1 MDLRTKIGLGTV
13 QFGIDYGISNQMGK
27 TPKTEVIDIL
37 KTAYGLEINLI
48 DTAIAYGDAETVIG
62 SCDVSR
68 FRVVSKFMSSE
79 NYGSVSSQLNE
90 SLKKLKV
97 SKLYGYLAHRPM
109 SLIEKPKD
117 WEELIKL
124 KKEGKIDKIGFS
136 LNTTNE
142 LQLLIDRGF
151 KPDLIQVPYNYFDKR
166 FENLMIQLKKE
177 GCEVHSR
184 STFLQG
190 LFFMKQAQLSSF
202 FNDIKPTIKRLQNDN
217 KFLAGALLKYV
228 LKKDFIDKVIVG
240 VENTQ
245 QLTQNISDIEN
256 AEELEE
262 FNAVIKNEII
272 SPFLWK
278 K

>member
-13 QFGIDYGISNQMGK
+13 QFGIDYGISNQIGK
-27 TPKTEVIDIL
+27 TPKNEVIDIL
-37 KTAYGLEINLI
+37 KTAYNLKIDLI
-48 DTAIAYGDAETVIG
+48 DTAVAYGDAEIVIG
-62 SCDVSR
+62 SCDVSK
-68 FRVVSKFMSSE
+68 FKIVSKFMSSVTH
-79 NYGSVSSQLNE
+79 GSVSSQLNE

-97 SKLYGYLAHRPM
+97 STLYGYLAHRPM
-109 SLIEKPKD
+109 SLIEKPND
-117 WEELIKL
+117 WKELIKL
-124 KKEGKIDKIGFS
+124 KKEGKIGKIGFS

-142 LQLLIDRGF
+142 LQLLIDSGF

-190 LFFMKQAQLSSF
+190 LFFMKSVKLDSF
-202 FNDIKPTIKRLQNDN
+202 FNDIKPLINRLQNDN

-240 VENTQ
+240 VENSQ
-245 QLTQNISDIEN
+245 QLIQNISDLEN

-262 FNAVIKNEII
+262 FNSAIKNEII
-272 SPFLWK
+272 SPVLWK

>member
-13 QFGIDYGISNQMGK
+13 QFGIDYGISNQIGK
-27 TPKTEVIDIL
+27 TLKTEVIDIL

-79 NYGSVSSQLNE
+79 NYGSVSSQLNK

-124 KKEGKIDKIGFS
+124 KKDGKIDKIGFS

-166 FENLMIQLKKE
+166 FENLMIKLKKE

-190 LFFMKQAQLSSF
+190 LFFMKPAQLSSF
-202 FNDIKPTIKRLQNDN
+202 FNDIKPIIKKLQNDN

-240 VENTQ
+240 VENSQ
-245 QLTQNISDIEN
+245 QLIQNISDLEN

-262 FNAVIKNEII
+262 FNTTIKNEII
-272 SPFLWK
+272 TPFLWK